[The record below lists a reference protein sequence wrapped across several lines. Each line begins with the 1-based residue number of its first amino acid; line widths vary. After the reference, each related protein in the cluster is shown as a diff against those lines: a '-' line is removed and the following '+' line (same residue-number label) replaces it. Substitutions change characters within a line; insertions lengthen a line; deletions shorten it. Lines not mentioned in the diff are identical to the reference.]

1 MGHSVEK
8 VFLKK
13 KSKKT
18 QTNMDDD
25 AGRIASIMIGL
36 ADEGDE
42 KSVNE
47 AKQELR
53 TMADELEKVPTIVAK
68 FNLVIGMT
76 LLHESKDYYR
86 YVGAEVI
93 MRIWRRKT
101 TTSPDQIL
109 KQKTFICKVFEE
121 LIENYKV
128 LSQTRIDA
136 MKDVLQELK
145 SFDKDDLNKPKE
157 IQKKD
162 AVARV
167 DSKGNVKVPINQS
180 GGYNPT
186 ALLAMLSP
194 RDKNDDDDDEDDN
207 NDDDKEDDVES
218 SDVSLPNKGSAIR
231 ALNVDVDDA
240 DSGVC

>member
-8 VFLKK
+8 SFFLKK
-13 KSKKT
+13 NPKN

-68 FNLVIGMT
+68 SNLVIGMT

-93 MRIWRRKT
+93 MRIWHRKT

-109 KQKTFICKVFEE
+109 KQKTIICKVFEE

-167 DSKGNVKVPINQS
+167 DSKGNVKVPINQ
-180 GGYNPT
+180 
-186 ALLAMLSP
+186 
-194 RDKNDDDDDEDDN
+194 
-207 NDDDKEDDVES
+207 
-218 SDVSLPNKGSAIR
+218 
-231 ALNVDVDDA
+231 
-240 DSGVC
+240 